1 MQGLKATGGLTRGRG
16 MSETQRLVWV
26 MSMPACA
33 DINNDMQSLTDTNF
47 KTSEQHTSTSEQHTS
62 TSEQHTVQ
70 VSSIQYK
77 WEAQG
82 RNQDNKGAGS

>member
-1 MQGLKATGGLTRGRG
+1 

-62 TSEQHTVQ
+62 TSEQHTSTSEQHTVQ

>member
-62 TSEQHTVQ
+62 TSEQHTSTSEQ
-70 VSSIQYK
+70 HTSKS
-77 WEAQG
+77 
-82 RNQDNKGAGS
+82 